1 MRTHHHAEFRI
12 ERLIAQ
18 RACSVSVCLPARE
31 CATTI
36 GPIVET
42 LDDQREQNLIDEILV
57 VDADSTDG
65 TARIARQAG
74 ARVVSQ
80 SDLLPDL
87 GPVHGKG
94 DAMWRALSIL
104 TMDVVVFLDADI
116 AGFDER
122 FATGLLGPLLEND
135 ADFVKAFYRRPLG
148 DDPVG
153 GGRVNHLMA
162 RPALK
167 TFFPELQ
174 AIRQPLAG
182 EIAAKRDVL
191 ERIPFATGY
200 GVEIAMLIDVYREI
214 GLERMAQV
222 DLDEMINDHQS
233 LQALNPMAETVLRV
247 VASRRGVEGVEPIL
261 ERPPLVTVA

>member
-18 RACSVSVCLPARE
+18 RDLSVTACLPARE

-36 GPIVET
+36 APIVET
-42 LDDQREQNLIDEILV
+42 LAGQRNQGLIDEIVV
-57 VDADSTDG
+57 VDADSEDG
-65 TARIARQAG
+65 TARLASQAG
-74 ARVVSQ
+74 ATVVSQ
-80 SDLLPDL
+80 TDLRPEL
-87 GPVHGKG
+87 GAVHGKG
-94 DAMWRALSIL
+94 DAMWRALTVL
-104 TMDVVVFLDADI
+104 TTDVVLFLDADI

-122 FATGLLGPLLEND
+122 FAIGLLGPVLTNE

-182 EIAAKRDVL
+182 EIGARRDLV

-200 GVEIAMLIDVYREI
+200 GIEIAMLIDVWREI

-233 LQALNPMAETVLRV
+233 LQALTPMAETVLRV
-247 VASRRGVEGVEPIL
+247 VAARRGIEGVEPIL
-261 ERPPLVTVA
+261 ERPPLVTA